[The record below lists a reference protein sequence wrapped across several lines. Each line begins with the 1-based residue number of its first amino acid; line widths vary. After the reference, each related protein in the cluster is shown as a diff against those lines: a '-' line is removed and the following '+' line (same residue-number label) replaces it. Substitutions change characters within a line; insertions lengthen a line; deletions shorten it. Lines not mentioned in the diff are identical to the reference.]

1 MPEPANDDSD
11 EMMAAITAAIGLGH
25 AGDRVA
31 ARDELERLWGETD
44 DALHRCTIAHFV
56 ADLQGSVTDELMWD
70 ERALA
75 VAADLT
81 DERAQQ
87 HDASFQ
93 VRAFLPSLH
102 LNLADHHRRLGH
114 VSEAQKHLTAA
125 QADID
130 LLPDDDYGRLVRTG
144 MERIKR
150 ALEERSTDP
159 LTA

>member
-1 MPEPANDDSD
+1 MPANDNGD

-56 ADLQGSVTDELMWD
+56 ADLQDSVADELMWD

-102 LNLADHHRRLGH
+102 LNLADAHRRLGN
-114 VSEAQKHLTAA
+114 VPEAHRHLAA
-125 QADID
+125 ADVDID
-130 LLPDDDYGRLVRTG
+130 SLPDDDYGRLILIGR
-144 MERIKR
+144 EKIRR
-150 ALEERSTDP
+150 ALDENSTDP
-159 LTA
+159 LLA